1 MLEEATRPF
10 TRAEQRLLRSRSAM
24 PEVGSVFWMQDERR
38 VGFWTIGI
46 ALCVILLGALLSYTV
61 VGAVIGIGFVL
72 VRFNSYRERR
82 RLRKH
87 MLSHKQKLVEELE
100 AGNAYAIACRPARI
114 IEREEF
120 EDEGA
125 FWIFDGGNGSYLALC
140 GQEYYETPR
149 FPSAHFEIVMGARH
163 KSVIGIRSKGL
174 RIPSTQV
181 VSGKDIAWE
190 MFPAKN
196 ITLFH
201 APANAEL
208 PAILSSLAAAST
220 G

>member
-1 MLEEATRPF
+1 
-10 TRAEQRLLRSRSAM
+10 M
-24 PEVGSVFWMQDERR
+24 PEVGSVVWMQDERR
-38 VGFWTIGI
+38 AAFWTIGI
-46 ALCVILLGALLSYTV
+46 AFCVVLLGVLWDFTT

-72 VRFNSYRERR
+72 ARFRSYRERR
-82 RLRKH
+82 RLRKY
-87 MLSHKQKLVEELE
+87 MLSHKQKLIEELE
-100 AGNAYAIACRPARI
+100 AGDAHVITCCPARI

-149 FPSAHFEIVMGARH
+149 FPSAQFEIVMGARH
-163 KSVIGIRSKGL
+163 KSVIGIRSGGL

-181 VSGKDIAWE
+181 VSGDDVAWE
-190 MFPAKN
+190 MFPAKD
-196 ITLFH
+196 ITLFQ

-208 PAILSSLAAAST
+208 PEILRSLGAALAK
-220 G
+220 